1 MIARTLSEVF
11 AMAELDSRKGDYRVY
26 NEYKQKIEL
35 MCSSS
40 VEYQDSCRRIA
51 ELLKV
56 YEE

>member
-56 YEE
+56 